1 MKKSDKFI
9 QQIKSYYKS
18 LAINSYRFWLTIIGM
33 TIGVVILFVGI
44 IFLDSYTSG
53 FYSGYKEFKDEII
66 YVCNENGI
74 DEESVHYFHN
84 NLENDTL
91 TYYSPYFI
99 KNEVES
105 NIVLPYLM
113 RGVSPNFV
121 NNYLPENYAEITT
134 IGHPAV
140 NRRKW
145 FRGKTWTSEE
155 IESKQRRVVINYF
168 GARCLF
174 GDENPIDKYIQ
185 VNGRRYKVVGVIAD
199 SDSTDRQI
207 VETNKQ
213 LGRAKDDEPVTY
225 PYIEVYMPMTT
236 FARDFN
242 MQNKPTNLIIKLS
255 DEKLKQSTVTNLQHY
270 YRSEIE
276 KGNVNIS
283 YRERIE
289 TDIEKSIAEFMPT
302 LIAILVFVL
311 VISGMM
317 TMNTLFFNIK
327 EKIPEIGI
335 RKAMGAS
342 RSNILTQIVFEGV
355 LYALLAF
362 VLGALI
368 SAIGFIVAKL
378 IFYFK
383 SIITVDVTVDLL
395 HAAIV
400 SIVFVVE
407 SALVSLIP
415 ALYGSRMKVVDA
427 VKFE

>member
-1 MKKSDKFI
+1 M
-9 QQIKSYYKS
+9 
-18 LAINSYRFWLTIIGM
+18 
-33 TIGVVILFVGI
+33 
-44 IFLDSYTSG
+44 
-53 FYSGYKEFKDEII
+53 
-66 YVCNENGI
+66 
-74 DEESVHYFHN
+74 
-84 NLENDTL
+84 
-91 TYYSPYFI
+91 
-99 KNEVES
+99 
-105 NIVLPYLM
+105 
-113 RGVSPNFV
+113 
-121 NNYLPENYAEITT
+121 
-134 IGHPAV
+134 
-140 NRRKW
+140 
-145 FRGKTWTSEE
+145 
-155 IESKQRRVVINYF
+155 
-168 GARCLF
+168 
-174 GDENPIDKYIQ
+174 
-185 VNGRRYKVVGVIAD
+185 
-199 SDSTDRQI
+199 
-207 VETNKQ
+207 
-213 LGRAKDDEPVTY
+213 
-225 PYIEVYMPMTT
+225 
-236 FARDFN
+236 
-242 MQNKPTNLIIKLS
+242 
-255 DEKLKQSTVTNLQHY
+255 QHY